1 MASERTP
8 LILKKPLDATRRDFA
23 LLMTGLWSLTF
34 ISSLD
39 ATIVATLI
47 STIGSSLESMRL
59 SSWIGTAY
67 LLSLCAFTPLY
78 GRLAN
83 TLGRRPSILFA
94 GTLFGVGTI
103 LCGCAQTMP
112 QLLACRALAGI
123 GGSGM
128 TVVGSVIVSDSVPL
142 KSRGLYQGF
151 MNLLFGLGGAIG
163 APLGGWLG
171 DTIGWRAAFL
181 CQSPVLVFGLLLLYL
196 KVREPDF
203 VLADARISMG
213 DKLKRIDYAGSATL
227 VLALLTFLLG
237 LSLKTTVGYDWGD
250 ARVWGLLV
258 TGTVLGCLFLVVELK
273 FAREPIL
280 PLGMLKRRTPF
291 FVALNN
297 FLIAVLSFSTVY
309 NIPLYFTAARLR
321 TSANAGAH
329 LIPNSVCVAIGSLFA
344 GWYMR
349 RTGRYWAFTVGAA
362 LCVVSANFVLATWSP
377 CRNKDTP
384 EWVLYTTLM
393 PSGFGFAATLTTTL
407 LALIASVSRED
418 IPIATG
424 LSYLF
429 RTTGQVLG
437 VSLSAALAQTVL
449 ARNLRARIKIDGADE
464 IIERILD
471 STAYIHNLSPE
482 LQEKAKASWARALR
496 VVFYCQIVVALLYFL
511 STLPIEEYSLPDTIA
526 GTPVKQ
532 SGGGRVEEEGDVERD
547 EGNERQ

>member
-8 LILKKPLDATRRDFA
+8 LLKTPLDATRRDFA

-34 ISSLD
+34 VSSLD
-39 ATIVATLI
+39 ATIVATLL
-47 STIGSSLESMRL
+47 STIGSSLEALSL

-83 TLGRRPSILFA
+83 VLGRRPSILFA
-94 GTLFGVGTI
+94 GSLFGVGTI

-128 TVVGSVIVSDSVPL
+128 TVVGSICVSDSVPL

-151 MNLLFGLGGAIG
+151 TNLLFALGGAIG

-181 CQSPVLVFGLLLLYL
+181 CQSPVLVLGLLLLYL

-203 VLADARISMG
+203 VLADAGISMG
-213 DKLKRIDYAGSATL
+213 DRLKRIDYAGSATL

-297 FLIAVLSFSTVY
+297 FLIAVLSFSIVY
-309 NIPLYFTAARLR
+309 NTPLYFTAARLR
-321 TSANAGAH
+321 SSTNAGAH
-329 LIPNSVCVAIGSLFA
+329 LIPYSVWVAVGSMLA

-349 RTGRYWAFTVGAA
+349 RTGRYWTFTVAGA
-362 LCVVSANFVLATWSP
+362 LCVVLASVMLATW
-377 CRNKDTP
+377 NKDTP
-384 EWVLYTTLM
+384 EWVLYATLA
-393 PSGFGFAATLTTTL
+393 PAGFGVAATLTTTL

-418 IPIATG
+418 IPVATG

-449 ARNLRARIKIDGADE
+449 ARNLRARIRVDGADE
-464 IIERILD
+464 IIARILD
-471 STAYIHNLSPE
+471 STAYIHTLSPE
-482 LQEKAKASWARALR
+482 LQEKAKASWARALA
-496 VVFYCQIVVALLYFL
+496 VVFYCQIVVALLFLL

-532 SGGGRVEEEGDVERD
+532 TGGGGRVEERDVER
-547 EGNERQ
+547 ERQ